1 MEEKNISLW
10 EQLKKGVTK
19 NQEKTSKILNKQNLF
34 IVIALYVAGMI
45 VVFIR
50 NSIVGLPFYNLSIV
64 EYGILAVYFILFYA
78 IYMFSDYVMNLI
90 MKKDM
95 KKWAKIPLAIILYA
109 IIVAV
114 LCVPAKFIYK
124 EINVII
130 IFCMFA
136 VTFFIIPLVRNS
148 IEYKNIKLGLDCFMV
163 VVFALFI
170 MQIPATIGGLKPI
183 DVVYVEHDTNKIAN
197 CEFYGI
203 KDNIYLLKKDNRIY
217 FEPIDSGYIRYEY
230 KMEWGK

>member
-1 MEEKNISLW
+1 MFFLALSSDVKEGITKKQ
-10 EQLKKGVTK
+10 EQT
-19 NQEKTSKILNKQNLF
+19 NKILNKQNLF
-34 IVIALYVAGMI
+34 IVIALYVVGI
-45 VVFIR
+45 IIVFIR
-50 NSIVGLPFYNLSIV
+50 NSIVGLPFYNLSSV

-95 KKWAKIPLAIILYA
+95 KKWAKIPLAMILYA
-109 IIVAV
+109 IILAV
-114 LCVPAKFIYK
+114 LCIPAKFIYK
-124 EINVII
+124 EINVIT

-136 VTFFIIPLVRNS
+136 VTFFIIPLVRNI
-148 IEYKNIKLGLDCFMV
+148 IEDKNIKLGLDCFMV

-183 DVVYVEHDTNKIAN
+183 DVVYVEYDTNKMAN

-217 FEPIDSGYIRYEY
+217 FEPVESGYIRYEY